1 MRCSVHSAIVVGFF
15 LLLIAAAAAHTA
27 EGFCGHGGYHGG
39 GWGRPAGG
47 WPGAF
52 TYGGDSGGSTIGWL
66 PLASLIPPQ
75 EASDCTLTGCP
86 RGQRCLTDDVGVSQ
100 CVAAAPCFKG
110 RSR

>member
-1 MRCSVHSAIVVGFF
+1 M
-15 LLLIAAAAAHTA
+15 LLIALAAAHTA
-27 EGFCGHGGYHGG
+27 EGFCGGSYHGG

-66 PLASLIPPQ
+66 PLASLIPLQ

-86 RGQRCLTDDVGVSQ
+86 RGQTCSTDHIGVSQ
-100 CVAAAPCFKG
+100 CVEANTTF
-110 RSR
+110 